1 MAHAMMVRLHNWLTN
16 LREREEGQGLVEY
29 VVLIG
34 LIALAV
40 FVAVTFF
47 EDQISSTFSEIGN
60 RISGSLPA
68 S

>member
-1 MAHAMMVRLHNWLTN
+1 MAHAMMVRLHNWLTDI
-16 LREREEGQGLVEY
+16 REREEGQGLVEY

-47 EDQISSTFSEIGN
+47 EDELSKTLSEIGN
-60 RISGSLPA
+60 KVSALP
-68 S
+68 

>member
-1 MAHAMMVRLHNWLTN
+1 MAHAMMVRLHNWLTD

-47 EDQISSTFSEIGN
+47 EDELSKTFSEIGN
-60 RISGSLPA
+60 KVSALP
-68 S
+68 

>member
-1 MAHAMMVRLHNWLTN
+1 MAHAMMARLHNWLAG
-16 LREREEGQGLVEY
+16 LRDREEGQGLVEY

-47 EDQISSTFSEIGN
+47 EDELSETFSEIGN
-60 RISGSLPA
+60 RVSGLP
-68 S
+68 